1 MELEKH
7 EVTPELT
14 LARKRLQSARS
25 ALDLA
30 VGAQPAGAGEETMAT
45 PRLLLLLLGAV
56 RAKEDLDRL
65 EALLPG
71 RLAEA

>member
-1 MELEKH
+1 MDTENRDVTV
-7 EVTPELT
+7 EVT
-14 LARKRLQSARS
+14 LARSRLKIARS

-30 VGAQPAGAGEETMAT
+30 VGALPEVDGEETMAT

-56 RAKEDLDRL
+56 RAKEDLDKL

-71 RLAEA
+71 KLAEA